1 MAREE
6 EKPGKENETQLFNVF
21 GRFYVTCFKG
31 VLDYEVVVVETSLNT
46 FVLARFILALINCEL
61 PRTITSCLVCF
72 ISNDLKCK

>member
-31 VLDYEVVVVETSLNT
+31 VLDYEVVMVETSLNT
-46 FVLARFILALINCEL
+46 ILFARCILAWINSEL
-61 PRTITSCLVCF
+61 ARTITSCLVCF
-72 ISNDLKCK
+72 NSNDLK